1 MTSTEEITAAKRSDN
16 SRKKEN
22 QKLDQP
28 LRVVDSQN
36 VETSNKILN
45 EVSQI
50 PKFIQLQRRWQKL

>member
-28 LRVVDSQN
+28 LRVVESQN